1 MGILVISIILSVVYY
16 YVWKMY
22 KAEEIPV
29 GLFFSICL
37 VGLIAIPS
45 GVKALMVVIFIFAY
59 VSEKYIR
66 YANLPR
72 TDNV

>member
-1 MGILVISIILSVVYY
+1 MNILVIGIVLSVVYY
-16 YVWKMY
+16 YAWKMY
-22 KAEEIPV
+22 RAKEIPV

-37 VGLIAIPS
+37 VGFIAIPS

-59 VSEKYIR
+59 TTEKYVR